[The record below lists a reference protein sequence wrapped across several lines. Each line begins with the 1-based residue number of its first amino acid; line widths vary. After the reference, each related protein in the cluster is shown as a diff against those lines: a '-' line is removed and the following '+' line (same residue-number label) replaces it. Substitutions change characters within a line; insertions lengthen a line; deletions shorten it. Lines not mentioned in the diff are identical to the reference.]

1 MSLTKEIKSI
11 SSLKIQY
18 GAVALSERHRYRGI
32 LFLTEI
38 VTCVSMA
45 TLGFPAAI
53 ISGCEAIILLGM
65 ALGLTFHYN
74 EES

>member
-1 MSLTKEIKSI
+1 MSFAKEMKSI

-18 GAVALSERHRYRGI
+18 GAVAPSGRHSHCGI

-38 VTCVSMA
+38 VTCVSMT

-53 ISGCEAIILLGM
+53 INGCEAITLLGK
-65 ALGLTFHYN
+65 ALGLTFHFN